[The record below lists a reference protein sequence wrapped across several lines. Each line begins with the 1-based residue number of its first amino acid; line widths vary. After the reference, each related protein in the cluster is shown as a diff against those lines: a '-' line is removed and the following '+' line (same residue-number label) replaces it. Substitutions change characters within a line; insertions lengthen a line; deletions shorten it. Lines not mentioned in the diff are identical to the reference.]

1 MMNKMRSLLFS
12 LDFMGLHP
20 NLRVMNYD
28 NYKTTFSSYI
38 SILIIL
44 LSLAFSIYSFI
55 DYSNQNPTI
64 SYYKNVDNS
73 VNKTIKMSDTSKFF
87 NNI

>member
-1 MMNKMRSLLFS
+1 MMNKIRSLLFL

-28 NYKTTFSSYI
+28 NYKSTFSSYI

-44 LSLAFSIYSFI
+44 ISLAFSIY
-55 DYSNQNPTI
+55 
-64 SYYKNVDNS
+64 
-73 VNKTIKMSDTSKFF
+73 
-87 NNI
+87 